1 MADHFTAVVLGTG
14 TVVLT
19 LTSGKT
25 LTLKSV
31 KHVPSIFKNLVSRSL
46 LCDAG
51 MRLDFQG
58 EKIIFLTRICTLA
71 MITALMT
78 CKR

>member
-1 MADHFTAVVLGTG
+1 MADRSTAVVLGTG
-14 TVVLT
+14 TVVLI

-31 KHVPSIFKNLVSRSL
+31 KLVPSIFKNLVSGGL

-51 MRLDFQG
+51 MRRDSQCGKDVLS
-58 EKIIFLTRICTLA
+58 
-71 MITALMT
+71 
-78 CKR
+78 